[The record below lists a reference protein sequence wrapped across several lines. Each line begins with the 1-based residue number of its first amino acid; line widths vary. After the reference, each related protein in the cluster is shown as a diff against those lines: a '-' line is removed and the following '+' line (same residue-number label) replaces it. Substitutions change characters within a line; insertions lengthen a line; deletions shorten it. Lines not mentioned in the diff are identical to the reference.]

1 MDLHSLT
8 HSPLALPASS
18 KIEDLIT
25 LAGQDVE
32 PTSDESMEKASSS
45 LLREH
50 QKLMLQHFGHKDVA
64 ILPDHIVQCMLLG
77 VSTSNLLCSYL
88 Q

>member
-8 HSPLALPASS
+8 HSPLALSASS
-18 KIEDLIT
+18 KIEGLIT

-32 PTSDESMEKASSS
+32 PTSDESMEKAGLS

-64 ILPDHIVQCMLLG
+64 ILLDHIVQHMLIG

-88 Q
+88 

>member
-1 MDLHSLT
+1 MDLCSLT
-8 HSPLALPASS
+8 CSPASS
-18 KIEDLIT
+18 KIKDLIT
-25 LAGQDVE
+25 LAWQDVE
-32 PTSDESMEKASSS
+32 PTSDESMEKTSSS

-64 ILPDHIVQCMLLG
+64 ILPDHMVQRMLLG
-77 VSTSNLLCSYL
+77 VSTSNLLCSSL

>member
-8 HSPLALPASS
+8 HSPLALLAGS

-25 LAGQDVE
+25 LAGKDIE
-32 PTSDESMEKASSS
+32 PISNESMEKTGSS

-50 QKLMLQHFGHKDVA
+50 QKLMLQHFGPKNVA
-64 ILPDHIVQCMLLG
+64 NLLDHIVQHMLLG

-88 Q
+88 